1 MSEQEEGDEEHGCT
15 HEESGGLRGHEG
27 GPAGGARHRDDL
39 PPPHHRHA
47 RGLPESGIIVA
58 AAGVAGIVGTDCITA
73 RNAAFDAVEPFF
85 VSVVS
90 VISFVL
96 CGVGAVTTSM
106 PAKNTLKAARL

>member
-1 MSEQEEGDEEHGCT
+1 MP
-15 HEESGGLRGHEG
+15 RK
-27 GPAGGARHRDDL
+27 
-39 PPPHHRHA
+39 
-47 RGLPESGIIVA
+47 
-58 AAGVAGIVGTDCITA
+58 IVGTGGGRRGTWLFTA